1 MPEDLTMR
9 LYQPEESNAR
19 QRVILVTTMD
29 QDGWPRHLML
39 SHYEV
44 VAKDQSHLLMLTYA
58 DSKSTKNLLRT
69 SKASLLF
76 LDEEM
81 SYCVRVM
88 CRQTEERI
96 QDAPQEILFR
106 AEVIDVLEDKYPTTS
121 ITSGIR
127 FSGFDPGMTEEN
139 RKRVFQRLVE
149 F

>member
-1 MPEDLTMR
+1 MR

-29 QDGWPRHLML
+29 QDGSPRHLML

-81 SYCVRVM
+81 SYYVRVM
-88 CRQTEERI
+88 CRQTQERI

-106 AEVIDVLEDKYPTTS
+106 AEVIRRLREIPETS

-127 FSGFDPGMTEEN
+127 F
-139 RKRVFQRLVE
+139 
-149 F
+149 